1 MKDMAAGVQLALKLF
16 FYYKTMTALSHFTV
30 PSMGFHGSAS
40 SMFPQFSPAAM
51 ILSPLTLVVVILTL
65 VSIASL
71 ASAIVFITEVRP
83 PFSALQRSGLA
94 LIWTAWACCFIFI
107 HIEIF
112 LFCLFI
118 NSLRFNLLGMF

>member
-1 MKDMAAGVQLALKLF
+1 
-16 FYYKTMTALSHFTV
+16 
-30 PSMGFHGSAS
+30 
-40 SMFPQFSPAAM
+40 MFPQFSPAAM